1 MVIPGTRKGDIMLSI
16 HRNFIG
22 SALVALVIGAGAT
35 QVKAQSPAGV
45 PVASLP
51 ISASGEARAP
61 YAWSDFCKRMP
72 SECRVNIS
80 EPERVEMSA
89 KLWKTVVTVN
99 GKINREIE
107 PVTDQEHWGVVDHW
121 DLPDDGKGDCEDYAL
136 LKRKRLAE
144 AGIPRRAMLM
154 TVVIDEENAG
164 HAVLMIRTDRGDFI
178 LDNKRNAIL
187 PWNQTGYVYVK
198 RESQYQTGW
207 TSLGGAQTPTVASVR

>member
-1 MVIPGTRKGDIMLSI
+1 MVIPGTRKGDVMLSI

-22 SALVALVIGAGAT
+22 PALVALVIGAGAT
-35 QVKAQSPAGV
+35 QVKAQSAGSV

-61 YAWSDFCKRMP
+61 YAWSDFCKRMS
-72 SECRVNIS
+72 SECRVNTG
-80 EPERVEMSA
+80 EPERVEMTA
-89 KLWKTVVTVN
+89 KLWKTVVAVN